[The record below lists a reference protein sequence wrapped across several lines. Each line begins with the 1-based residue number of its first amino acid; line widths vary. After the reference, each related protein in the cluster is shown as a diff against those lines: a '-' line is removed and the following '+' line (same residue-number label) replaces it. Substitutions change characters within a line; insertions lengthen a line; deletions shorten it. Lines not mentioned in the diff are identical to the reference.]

1 MSESAHDG
9 RESRVLL
16 AAAAFVVIVAGMR
29 AATEIIVPVL
39 VAAFLAALC
48 LPAFNWLL
56 DRRVPAAASLCVIIL
71 TVVVIGTFVVAIIGN
86 SVNDFV
92 QDRALYEARIYEL
105 QDDAFKWLTT
115 KGAFVWL
122 KEHGINLD
130 EIKRQQAFDTSK
142 IFAMFSTM
150 LGSLGALMS
159 NAFVIFLL
167 FVFILLEAAVFHAKL
182 SAIGSG
188 SSGERLQK
196 IQQDIRRY
204 LGIKTMVSLM
214 TATAATVLLL
224 FLGVDYAFL
233 WGLLAFLLNFV
244 PNIGSIIAAIPPV
257 VLALIQPGLGLA
269 TACLAAI
276 GFVVINVVIG
286 NVIEPRVTGKSLG
299 LSTLVV
305 FLSLLFWHWV
315 LGPVGMV
322 LSVPLTMIVKIVLEN
337 TNDLRWVAILL
348 NSKAPDPASTKA

>member
-1 MSESAHDG
+1 MDKPSKESKEFH
-9 RESRVLL
+9 VLL
-16 AAAAFVVIVAGMR
+16 SVAAVVIIVAGMR
-29 AATEIIVPVL
+29 AAAEIFIPVL

-56 DRRVPAAASLCVIIL
+56 ERRVPAVVSLGIVIL
-71 TVVVIGTFVVAIIGN
+71 TVVVVGTFVVGIVGN
-86 SVNDFV
+86 SVNNFV
-92 QDRALYEARIYEL
+92 QDRAEYEARIYEL
-105 QDDAFKWLTT
+105 QDNAYQWLTA

-122 KEHGINLD
+122 KEHGIDLE
-130 EIKRQQAFDTSK
+130 EIKRQKAFDTRNL
-142 IFAMFSTM
+142 FATFSTM

-159 NAFVIFLL
+159 SAFVIFLL
-167 FVFILLEAAVFHAKL
+167 FVFILLEAAVFQAKL

-188 SSGERLQK
+188 SSGERVQK

-204 LGIKTMVSLM
+204 LGIKTIVSLL
-214 TATAATVLLL
+214 TAVSATVLLL
-224 FLGVDYAFL
+224 LLGVDYAFL
-233 WGLLAFLLNFV
+233 WGLLAFLFNFV

-269 TACLAAI
+269 TACYAAI
-276 GFVVINVVIG
+276 GYLAINVVVG

-305 FLSLLFWHWV
+305 FLSLIFWGWV

-348 NSKAPDPASTKA
+348 DSKAPDPADAEA